1 MKQSKRKQPVT
12 LTSNQYVL
20 LAVLGVAART
30 RPFLVGTLAAPPEPF
45 PSQRA
50 WLGAATELYLTL
62 WPGGSNPEWGPE
74 KAIRSVLRKGW
85 VTETWHGQS
94 LVPAMTT
101 AGVEVLRAAA
111 PNSIRPMY
119 VLDVLA
125 DIRERGAAEV
135 LANIRAETERLQRE
149 EN

>member
-1 MKQSKRKQPVT
+1 MKQTMKEQPVT

-20 LAVLGVAART
+20 LAVLGMAART
-30 RPFLVGTLAAPPEPF
+30 RPTLVGTVPAEPVF

-50 WLGAATELYLTL
+50 WLGAATELYLRL

-85 VTETWHGQS
+85 VTETWRGQS

-101 AGVEVLRAAA
+101 AGVEVLRAAD
-111 PNSIRPMY
+111 PNSIRPKY

-125 DIRERGAAEV
+125 DIRKRGAASV
-135 LANIRAETERLQRE
+135 P
-149 EN
+149 